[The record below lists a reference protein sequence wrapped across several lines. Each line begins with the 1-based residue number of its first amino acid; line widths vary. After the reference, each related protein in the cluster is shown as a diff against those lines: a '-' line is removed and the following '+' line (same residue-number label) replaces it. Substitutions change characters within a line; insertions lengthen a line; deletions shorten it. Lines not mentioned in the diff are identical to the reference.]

1 MVINYAMAIN
11 IVLKQARNGISLGM
25 NTTNSILS
33 REETTISLPLTFVIN
48 PSSPLIKMKT
58 TKTIHIKNQKNYDN
72 ISYQI
77 ILGIRLNNK
86 VY

>member
-1 MVINYAMAIN
+1 MRI
-11 IVLKQARNGISLGM
+11 
-25 NTTNSILS
+25 
-33 REETTISLPLTFVIN
+33 
-48 PSSPLIKMKT
+48 
-58 TKTIHIKNQKNYDN
+58 TKTIHVKNQKNYDN